1 MESTDIALI
10 GAGPIGLEMAVALKQ
25 SGLNHLHFDAGQI
38 GHTISWFAPQTRFFS
53 SNERIS
59 IAGVP
64 LQTPD
69 QGKCTRE
76 QYLSY
81 LRCIVQQFD
90 LKIRTFEPIVGI
102 QRIGEGFLLTTR
114 PRGGPRQ
121 IRARRVIL
129 ATGGT
134 THPRRLGIEGE
145 DLPHVS
151 HYFQDPHLYF
161 QKNLL
166 IVGGKNSA
174 VEAALRCHYAGAN
187 VSLSYRREQLNA
199 NSIKYWLLPEITGLF
214 QSGKIP
220 AHFNTQPKAITPTH
234 VTLSQPD
241 GQTMDVQADFVL
253 LMIGYQ
259 ADLTLCKLAGVEL
272 DGSCLLPKHD
282 PQTMQSNIPGL
293 YLAGTLTGG
302 TQEKFTVF
310 LENCHIHVQR
320 ILADLTGLAPPD
332 APPPPARPEN

>member
-10 GAGPIGLEMAVALKQ
+10 GAGPIGLEMAVALKRA
-25 SGLNHLHFDAGQI
+25 GLKYLHFDAGQV

-53 SNERIS
+53 SNERIA

-64 LQTPD
+64 LQSPD

-90 LKIRTFEPIVGI
+90 LKIRTFEPITVLKRNGD
-102 QRIGEGFLLTTR
+102 GFDLTTN
-114 PRGGPRQ
+114 PRGEPRQ

-134 THPRRLGIEGE
+134 AHPRRLGIEGE

-151 HYFQDPHLYF
+151 NYFQEPHLYF

-174 VEAALRCHYAGAN
+174 VEAALRCHHVGAN
-187 VSLSYRREQLNA
+187 VSMSYRRDQLNA
-199 NSIKYWLLPEITGLF
+199 NSIKYWLLPEITGLI
-214 QSGKIP
+214 QSGKLP

-234 VTLSQPD
+234 VILSRHD
-241 GQTMDVQADFVL
+241 GRMMEIPADFVL

-272 DGSCLLPKHD
+272 DGPCLLPKHD
-282 PQTMQSNIPGL
+282 PRSMQSNIPGL
-293 YLAGTLTGG
+293 YVAGTVTGG
-302 TQEKFTVF
+302 TQGQFTVF

-320 ILADLTGLAPPD
+320 IMADLTGTQPPTAPSSPE
-332 APPPPARPEN
+332 RPES

>member
-25 SGLNHLHFDAGQI
+25 AGLDYLHFDAAQV

-53 SNERIS
+53 SNERIA

-76 QYLSY
+76 QYLAY
-81 LRCIVQQFD
+81 LRSVVLQFD
-90 LKIRTFEPIVGI
+90 LKIRTFEPMVGI
-102 QRIGEGFLLTTR
+102 DRDNDGFLLTTH
-114 PRGGPRQ
+114 PRGGTRQ
-121 IRARRVIL
+121 IRTRRVIL

-134 THPRRLGIEGE
+134 AHPRQLGIKGE
-145 DLPHVS
+145 NLPHVS
-151 HYFQDPHLYF
+151 NYFQDPHLYF

-174 VEAALRCHYAGAN
+174 VEAALRCHQAGAN
-187 VSLSYRREQLNA
+187 VVMSYRRDQFNP
-199 NSIKYWLLPEITGLF
+199 NSIKYWLLPEINGLN

-220 AHFNTQPKAITPTH
+220 AHFNTLPMEITPTH
-234 VTLSQPD
+234 VLLSGPD
-241 GQTMDVQADFVL
+241 GRTIHIPADFVL

-259 ADLTLCKLAGVEL
+259 ADLSLCKLAGIEL
-272 DGSCLLPKHD
+272 DGPCQLPRHD
-282 PQTMQSNIPGL
+282 PSTMRTNVPGL
-293 YLAGTLTGG
+293 YVAGTVTGG
-302 TQEKFTVF
+302 TQDQFTVF

-320 ILADLTGLAPPD
+320 ILADLTGNQ
-332 APPPPARPEN
+332 PPAAPMTPQRPES